1 MKKALALFGLL
12 ACFSISMFA
21 QDIVGK
27 WRSEPFTEDN
37 EQQMMGIFELTFNK
51 NKTMLLNL
59 NFTLSDPETM
69 EMRCHFSINGT
80 YSKMEDNVV
89 PIHLDKDKTDFYID
103 DLKLNGE
110 MAAVADKELIDGFKQ
125 ILQQQFDENKEDL
138 SEDFPENGEIT
149 ITNLTNSSMTI
160 HFSDEDKVHK
170 MTRVK

>member
-1 MKKALALFGLL
+1 
-12 ACFSISMFA
+12 
-21 QDIVGK
+21 
-27 WRSEPFTEDN
+27 
-37 EQQMMGIFELTFNK
+37 
-51 NKTMLLNL
+51 MLLNL

-89 PIHLDKDKTDFYID
+89 PIHLDKVKTDFYID

-125 ILQQQFDENKEDL
+125 ILQQQFEENKEDL